1 MRYRESLPDINRLSI
16 VAAVIMLA
24 FALTR
29 LISFPAQDLSFLFFG
44 ILVELKI
51 DFSTIISILTAILA
65 ASGME
70 WLLQSH
76 PQRKVLKYR
85 WFAIRHWIVPILTA
99 LVIGVALKNFAGSDL
114 WWAIFI
120 LGSLLLMAVFI
131 AEYIVLDI
139 QSAFSPLAII
149 GLTALSF
156 VLFLLLAVSV
166 NTMDLRLYSRIPLL
180 GLGALMVISRTFY
193 LRLGK
198 WLTVWSLV
206 ATLILI
212 EVAVGLHYL
221 PISPI
226 QYGLALVGV
235 GYALTSIISGIKES
249 RRQWTLWAEPV
260 GMVVVLLLVGVFW
273 R

>member
-1 MRYRESLPDINRLSI
+1 MRYREFLPEINRLSI

-24 FALTR
+24 FALTQ
-29 LISFPAQDLSFLFFG
+29 LISFPAQDFSFLMFG
-44 ILVELKI
+44 ILVDLKL
-51 DFSTIISILTAILA
+51 DFNTIITIMTAILA
-65 ASGME
+65 AAGME

-76 PQRKVLKYR
+76 PHRKTLKYK
-85 WFAIRHWIVPILTA
+85 WFAIRHWIVPVLTA
-99 LVIGVALKNFAGSDL
+99 LVIGVALKNFSGSSL
-114 WWAIFI
+114 WWVTFV

-131 AEYIVLDI
+131 AEYNVLDF
-139 QSAFSPLAII
+139 QSPFSPLAII

-166 NTMDLRLYSRIPLL
+166 NTTNVRLYVRIPLL

-198 WLTVWSLV
+198 WLPVWSLV
-206 ATLILI
+206 ASLILV
-212 EVAVGLHYL
+212 EAAVGLHYL

-226 QYGLALVGV
+226 QYGLALVGL
-235 GYALTSIISGIKES
+235 GYALTSIVSGIKES
-249 RRQWTLWAEPV
+249 RRSWAMWAEPV
-260 GMVVVLLLVGVFW
+260 GMVVILFLVGVFW

>member
-1 MRYRESLPDINRLSI
+1 MRYREFLPEINRLSI

-24 FALTR
+24 FALTQ
-29 LISFPAQDLSFLFFG
+29 LISFPAQDFSFLIFG
-44 ILVELKI
+44 ILVDLKL
-51 DFSTIISILTAILA
+51 DFNTIITTMTAILA
-65 ASGME
+65 AAGME

-76 PQRKVLKYR
+76 PHRKALKYK
-85 WFAIRHWIVPILTA
+85 WFAVRHWIVPVLTA
-99 LVIGVALKNFAGSDL
+99 LVIGVALKNFSGSSL
-114 WWAIFI
+114 WWVTFV

-131 AEYIVLDI
+131 AEYNVLDF
-139 QSAFSPLAII
+139 QSPYSPLAII

-166 NTMDLRLYSRIPLL
+166 NTTNLRLYVRIPLL

-198 WLTVWSLV
+198 WLPVWSLI
-206 ATLILI
+206 ASLILV
-212 EVAVGLHYL
+212 ETVVGLHYL

-226 QYGLALVGV
+226 QYGLALVGL
-235 GYALTSIISGIKES
+235 GYALTSIVSGIKES
-249 RRQWTLWAEPV
+249 RRSWAMWAEPV
-260 GMVVVLLLVGVFW
+260 GMVVVLFLVGVFW